1 MAIQTITY
9 ADKTALN
16 ENAGVNAV
24 NKCQA
29 SDLNE
34 IKSVVNNN
42 ATELANIVESGS
54 NANGNW
60 VKYPDGTMI
69 CYGTRSFTNL
79 RINTAFGSV
88 YETTTKINFGTFP
101 QTFYARPNVFIQQY
115 DGAMASLEA
124 LNDTN
129 TTNIGQAFVW
139 RPTSSTAA
147 SPSYYWTAVGRWKQ

>member
-60 VKYPDGTMI
+60 IKYPDGTMI
-69 CYGTRSFTNL
+69 CYGDRSFSGVNITSQ
-79 RINTAFGSV
+79 FGSV
-88 YETTTKINFGTFP
+88 YETTSEVNFGTFP
-101 QTFYARPNVFIQQY
+101 QTFYATPNVFIQQTG
-115 DGAMASLEA
+115 GAMATIETLTDGSTTA
-124 LNDTN
+124 L
-129 TTNIGQAFVW
+129 GKAYLW
-139 RPTSSTAA
+139 RPNSRSNTGPQFKFMAI
-147 SPSYYWTAVGRWKQ
+147 GRWKQ